1 MPMIYPNCS
10 KDMPKIC
17 PRYAHDMP
25 KICPWYAQDIHKIS
39 DTRVSLVGL
48 LGLVGL
54 IGPVGRVGLVGLVGL
69 VSPVLKLLRKPANN
83 FEWAA
88 HYGLEEK
95 STTCQSIQSIN
106 RSTISRDETLQIC
119 CKTLLSSCEVSF
131 LIWISA
137 QATTSIS
144 CNWHVQQLEL
154 VQSKTLVKSFYCH
167 SKVMIVGWKTY
178 FSESF

>member
-1 MPMIYPNCS
+1 MPMICPNCS

-54 IGPVGRVGLVGLVGL
+54 IGPVGRVSLVSLVGLVGL

-119 CKTLLSSCEVSF
+119 CRLCCQAVRFQQPIAVAF
-131 LIWISA
+131 LYRYQHKQQHISVVR
-137 QATTSIS
+137 TP
-144 CNWHVQQLEL
+144 W
-154 VQSKTLVKSFYCH
+154 
-167 SKVMIVGWKTY
+167 IVGWKTY

>member
-69 VSPVLKLLRKPANN
+69 VSLVLKLLRKPANN
-83 FEWAA
+83 FEWARRKE
-88 HYGLEEK
+88 HHLPVNP
-95 STTCQSIQSIN
+95 IQSNPLIGQQSAVTKHFKFVA
-106 RSTISRDETLQIC
+106 RLCCQAVGFQQPIAVAFLYRYQHKQQHIS
-119 CKTLLSSCEVSF
+119 V
-131 LIWISA
+131 LIGMFNS
-137 QATTSIS
+137 
-144 CNWHVQQLEL
+144 
-154 VQSKTLVKSFYCH
+154 
-167 SKVMIVGWKTY
+167 
-178 FSESF
+178 

>member
-1 MPMIYPNCS
+1 MPKISKICAQTSSNKCPWYTQIVLKICPRFAQDMPM
-10 KDMPKIC
+10 IC

-25 KICPWYAQDIHKIS
+25 KIS

-54 IGPVGRVGLVGLVGL
+54 IGPVGRVSLVSLVGLVGL

-95 STTCQSIQSIN
+95 STTCKSIQSIN

-119 CKTLLSSCEVSF
+119 CKTLLSSCEVSTTYCRGF
-131 LIWISA
+131 LI
-137 QATTSIS
+137 
-144 CNWHVQQLEL
+144 
-154 VQSKTLVKSFYCH
+154 
-167 SKVMIVGWKTY
+167 
-178 FSESF
+178 